1 MLQVSSELIRS
12 RRSVRTF
19 DDRALRADHLDQ
31 IREFM
36 EEIPNPYGI
45 PVEFRLLDAQQYGL
59 SSPVLNHAET
69 YVAAKVRRVPHAEEA
84 YGYSF
89 ETLVLFAES
98 LGIGTVWIGGTMNR
112 PAFET
117 AMELK
122 PDEMMPCVSPL
133 GYAAK
138 KMSLRETMMRKGV
151 RADWREDGGSMF
163 FDGSFDAPLTE
174 EKAGALREALE
185 AVRWAP
191 SAVNKQPW
199 RVVVAG
205 DKVHFYEKKTKGYVS
220 DATGDLQKID
230 VGIALCHFDL
240 MCRAAGRAPVFVID
254 DPGLR
259 TEEDTEYIATYDLH
273 KQQEGE
279 RT

>member
-1 MLQVSSELIRS
+1 MKVSLELIRS

-19 DDRALRADHLDQ
+19 DDGGLRGEHLDR
-31 IREFM
+31 IRAFM
-36 EEIPNPYGI
+36 ADIPNPYGI
-45 PVEFRLLDAQQYGL
+45 PVEFRLLDAKQYGL
-59 SSPVLNHAET
+59 NSPVLNHAEL
-69 YVAAKVRRVPHAEEA
+69 YVAAKVKRVPHAEEA

-89 ETLVLFAES
+89 ETLVLFAQS

-112 PAFET
+112 PAFEK
-117 AMELK
+117 AMELA

-151 RADWREDGGSMF
+151 KANWREDSGSVF
-163 FDGSFDAPLTE
+163 FDGSFDTPMTE
-174 EKAGALREALE
+174 TRAGTLREALE

-205 DKVHFYEKKTKGYVS
+205 EKVYFYEKKTKGYVS

-240 MCRAAGRAPVFVID
+240 MCRAAGRAPVFEIH
-254 DPGLR
+254 DPDIR
-259 TEEDTEYIATYDLH
+259 TGEDTEYIATYVLR
-273 KQQEGE
+273 KPEE
-279 RT
+279 